1 MSVPSTADIVI
12 VGGGV
17 IGASTAYHLALRG
30 AGTIVLL
37 ERQPYFGSESTG
49 KCAGG
54 VRAHFDTEINCRMSQ
69 ISLAA
74 FERFEAE
81 TGYTADYRKI
91 GYLFVLTREADVEAF
106 RRQMDMHL
114 RLGIRT
120 DWLDGDEV
128 RRRLPMMSFDDALG
142 GLFGPDDGLA
152 DNGSVVQGYISAGSR
167 LGVKALNGVEVT
179 GVRLAGGRVAGVET
193 DQGPIAAPVVV
204 DAAGAWS
211 GLVGRLA
218 GLDVPVQPVRRQ
230 LFTTTPTPEIPSGW
244 TFVIDF
250 KTNLYFHREGPGLLS
265 GMSRADEPPA
275 FNQTVDE
282 DWELAHLEAGA
293 ARLPL
298 LERAGITRRWAGL
311 YEVTPDHH
319 AIIGR
324 SADVPGFYINAG
336 FSGHGFMQ
344 SPAAGLLMAEEIL
357 DGRASTL
364 DVSTLRPE
372 RFREGALLDEYVV
385 F

>member
-1 MSVPSTADIVI
+1 MSIPETADIVI

-17 IGASTAYHLALRG
+17 IGASTAYHLARRG
-30 AGTIVLL
+30 AGRIVLL
-37 ERQPYFGSESTG
+37 ERNPYFGAESTG

-54 VRAHFDTEINCRMSQ
+54 VRAHFDTEINCRLSQ

-74 FERFEAE
+74 FDRFEDE
-81 TGYTADYRKI
+81 TGASSGYRKI
-91 GYLFVLTREADVEAF
+91 GYFFVLTREQDAVAF
-106 RRQMDMHL
+106 RRQMDLHL

-128 RRRLPMMSFDDALG
+128 RRRLPMMSFTDAVA

-152 DNGSVVQGYISAGSR
+152 DNGSVVQGYVAAASR
-167 LGVKALNGVEVT
+167 LGVRALTGVEVT
-179 GVRLAGGRVAGVET
+179 GMSLAGGRIAGVTT

-204 DAAGAWS
+204 NAAGAWS
-211 GLVGRLA
+211 GLIGRMA

-230 LFTTTPTPEIPSGW
+230 LFTTTPTPEIPSDW

-250 KTNLYFHREGPGLLS
+250 ATNLYFHREGPGLLS

-282 DWELAHLEAGA
+282 DWEFTHLEAA
-293 ARLPL
+293 AGRLPL
-298 LERAGITRRWAGL
+298 MERVGIARRWAGL

-319 AIIGR
+319 PIIGP
-324 SADVPGFYINAG
+324 SQDIPGFYLNTG
-336 FSGHGFMQ
+336 FSGHGFMH
-344 SPAAGLLMAEEIL
+344 SPAAGLLAAEQIL

-364 DVSTLRPE
+364 DVSALRPE
-372 RFREGALLDEYVV
+372 RFREGDLLHEYNV